1 MKPSPVPVSDQLG
14 RPATSAGRTNSENG
28 DTRDDPPVSES
39 EESSSSCS
47 EWDTVED
54 STPLSW
60 VYTGTGPVEGWEL
73 RQSRPPTPAAAL
85 VSATSAAHAA
95 RVVSPRASEPPV
107 PVIAELSSAA
117 SHEEEE
123 EAHRTEARLTLED
136 AFRAF
141 QAVHSEGRDEV
152 LYWCTL
158 KQIQLILERI
168 DLKELSDGAA
178 ATHRIG
184 IRADVDGRAVTLGLT
199 ARRNKLSKFGQ
210 LDVGQELMHLC
221 NRLLSEAGCNTK
233 FTSVEIHEGCRFR
246 KHRDHLNDGKRQ
258 SLIVAFGTHTSGGGL
273 FVWKDGEDAAPTL
286 YDINGVPLYFDGKN
300 HFHMTQPWEGGR
312 RFSLAFYTPMT
323 CRNEIT
329 DSVDEDYGSFA
340 ARHCT
345 CPTLCDVRI
354 SRRVEVYWQG
364 SDMWFPGYIDDQR
377 TRGGRVEL
385 HISYDDGE
393 KKWHALQDEPF
404 SGDGTPAAF
413 DETAGDAEPFRFV
426 PEPGT
431 PQSTRALAV
440 ATQSRKRTRCYAC
453 GNCRKKRKGW
463 ACLNPP
469 GA

>member
-1 MKPSPVPVSDQLG
+1 M
-14 RPATSAGRTNSENG
+14 
-28 DTRDDPPVSES
+28 
-39 EESSSSCS
+39 
-47 EWDTVED
+47 
-54 STPLSW
+54 
-60 VYTGTGPVEGWEL
+60 
-73 RQSRPPTPAAAL
+73 
-85 VSATSAAHAA
+85 
-95 RVVSPRASEPPV
+95 
-107 PVIAELSSAA
+107 
-117 SHEEEE
+117 
-123 EAHRTEARLTLED
+123 
-136 AFRAF
+136 
-141 QAVHSEGRDEV
+141 
-152 LYWCTL
+152 YWCTL

-210 LDVGQELMHLC
+210 LDVGQDLMHLC
-221 NRLLSEAGCNTK
+221 NRLLSAACCNTK
-233 FTSVEIHEGCRFR
+233 FTSVEIHEGCWFR
-246 KHRDHLNDGKRQ
+246 KHKDHLNDDTRR

-312 RFSLAFYTPMT
+312 RFSLVFYTPMT

-329 DSVDEDYGSFA
+329 DSVDEDYGSFE

-385 HISYDDGE
+385 HISYNDGE
-393 KKWHALQDEPF
+393 KKWHVLQDEPF
-404 SGDGTPAAF
+404 SGDGTPPAF
-413 DETAGDAEPFRFV
+413 DEAAGDPEPFRFV

-431 PQSTRALAV
+431 PQTTRSK
-440 ATQSRKRTRCYAC
+440 ATPSRKRTRCYAC
-453 GNCRKKRKGW
+453 ENCRKKKKAY

>member
-1 MKPSPVPVSDQLG
+1 MTELDAGGPDRTG
-14 RPATSAGRTNSENG
+14 RRTNSVGRTNPANG

-47 EWDTVED
+47 EWVED
-54 STPLSW
+54 ASLLCW
-60 VYTGTGPVEGWEL
+60 VHTGTGPLEGWLEGWEL
-73 RQSRPPTPAAAL
+73 CQSRPQTSDDAAL

-107 PVIAELSSAA
+107 PVIAELSAA
-117 SHEEEE
+117 SDEEEE

-210 LDVGQELMHLC
+210 LDVGQDLMHLC
-221 NRLLSEAGCNTK
+221 NMLLSAACCNTK

-246 KHRDHLNDGKRQ
+246 KHKDQLNDDTRP

-312 RFSLAFYTPMT
+312 RFSLVFYTPMT

-329 DSVDEDYGSFA
+329 DSVDEDCGSFA

-377 TRGGRVEL
+377 TRGGRVEF
-385 HISYDDGE
+385 HISYNDGE
-393 KKWHALQDEPF
+393 KKWHVLQDEPF
-404 SGDGTPAAF
+404 SGDGTPPAF
-413 DETAGDAEPFRFV
+413 DETAGDPEPFRFV
-426 PEPGT
+426 PT
-431 PQSTRALAV
+431 LAV
-440 ATQSRKRTRCYAC
+440 ATPSRKRKRCWAC
-453 GNCRKKRKGW
+453 ENCRKKKGR
-463 ACLNPP
+463 AHPCLNPP